1 MTAQKIFLTAFLFI
15 LTAMSHV
22 ASAQEP
28 DAETPDLDDP
38 AVQQGY
44 REGRVDTMPPR
55 LSFDEGENYDL
66 VNDSTL
72 TAEEDSVKEIT
83 KNPKLAGWL
92 SCALPGAGQ
101 VYNGQYWKVPIIYGG
116 IGTLVYVSQFYN
128 VRYKQLK
135 NDEHYL
141 LAMQTGD
148 STYNGHSFYG
158 LTTEND
164 IVRYMRKYRR
174 YRDLC
179 YLGMFLVYMMNIFDA
194 VVDAHLYDYNVTDDL
209 ALRVEPYATEP
220 KFSFETKPVFGARIV
235 LTFR

>member
-55 LSFDEGENYDL
+55 ISFDEGENYDL

-72 TAEEDSVKEIT
+72 AAEADSVKEII

-116 IGTLVYVSQFYN
+116 IGTLIYVSQFYN

-220 KFSFETKPVFGARIV
+220 KFCFETKPAFGARIV
-235 LTFR
+235 LTF

>member
-55 LSFDEGENYDL
+55 ISFDEGENYDL

-141 LAMQTGD
+141 LAMQNGD
-148 STYNGHSFYG
+148 STYTGHSFYG

-174 YRDLC
+174 YRDFC
-179 YLGMFLVYMMNIFDA
+179 YLGMFLVYMMNI
-194 VVDAHLYDYNVTDDL
+194 
-209 ALRVEPYATEP
+209 
-220 KFSFETKPVFGARIV
+220 V
-235 LTFR
+235 LNLLL

>member
-1 MTAQKIFLTAFLFI
+1 MTAQKIFLTAVVLV
-15 LTAMSHV
+15 LTAI
-22 ASAQEP
+22 ANFATAQEP
-28 DAETPDLDDP
+28 DAEQTDLDDP

-44 REGRVDTMPPR
+44 IDGREDTMPPR
-55 LSFDEGENYDL
+55 ISFDEGENYDL

-72 TAEEDSVKEIT
+72 IAEDSIVEIV

-92 SCALPGAGQ
+92 SFAVPGAGQ

-141 LAMQTGD
+141 LAMQNGD
-148 STYNGHSFYG
+148 STYTGHSFYG

-174 YRDLC
+174 YRDFC

-194 VVDAHLYDYNVTDDL
+194 VVDAHLYDYNVTDDI
-209 ALRVEPYATEP
+209 ALRVQPYAEEH
-220 KFSFETKPVFGARIV
+220 KFATFTPKPVFGARIV
-235 LTFR
+235 VTF

>member
-55 LSFDEGENYDL
+55 ISFDEGENYDL

-141 LAMQTGD
+141 LAMQAGD

>member
-55 LSFDEGENYDL
+55 ISFDEGENYDL

-141 LAMQTGD
+141 LAMQAGD

-220 KFSFETKPVFGARIV
+220 KFSLETKPVFGARIV
-235 LTFR
+235 LTF

>member
-55 LSFDEGENYDL
+55 ISFDEGENYDL

>member
-44 REGRVDTMPPR
+44 REGRVDTLPPR
-55 LSFDEGENYDL
+55 ISFDEGENYDL